1 MKSAWVDHKLWP
13 EVVSLAGF
21 GIFCMMIGGPFIS
34 LVFTLLG
41 FAVIAE
47 IAVEASGRKMPRAV
61 RPVFAGLLLL
71 TLELARLFH
80 WRLW

>member
-13 EVVSLAGF
+13 EVVSCAGF
-21 GIFCMMIGGPFIS
+21 GIFYMMIGAPFIS
-34 LVFTLLG
+34 LVLTLFG
-41 FAVIAE
+41 FLLIAE
-47 IAVEASGRKMPRAV
+47 IAIEASGRKMPRAV
-61 RPVFAGLLLL
+61 GLVFSGLLLL